1 MLFFEVE
8 TLNITEQLRE
18 IAQLFRDYLC
28 VCLIRIGR
36 LVVLCVLVADLFLDR
51 ATSLDLVDE
60 P

>member
-18 IAQLFRDYLC
+18 IAQLFRDYLS